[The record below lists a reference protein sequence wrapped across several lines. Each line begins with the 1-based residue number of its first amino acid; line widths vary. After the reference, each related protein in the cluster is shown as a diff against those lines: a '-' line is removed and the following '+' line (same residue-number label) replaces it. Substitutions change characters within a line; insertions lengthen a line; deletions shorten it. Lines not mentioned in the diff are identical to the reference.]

1 MPSTLMMANMAEFPC
16 VSYGII
22 ADWDTSLCWVETYLW
37 DPKIVLCNIW
47 MAPKGRMALPNWM
60 NFRKKSER
68 PLTPL
73 IFGVLWCNFFIMD
86 MVEYMERGAR
96 AI

>member
-60 NFRKKSER
+60 NFRKIILK
-68 PLTPL
+68 
-73 IFGVLWCNFFIMD
+73 FFIMD
-86 MVEYMERGAR
+86 MVAYLR
-96 AI
+96 AHDFHRDHSDFSQYNC